1 MRAGSVVCP
10 PCYAYSHSLCPVN
23 RAEVGR
29 AAWAYLHTIAAYYP
43 DRPTQRQ
50 QTEMASFINLY
61 MKLYPC
67 GYCADRSM
75 EQLEREP
82 IEQYV
87 ESQAA
92 LAGWMCRAHNEVN
105 ERLNKPIFNCAYVNQ
120 RWRDGPPTGECD

>member
-1 MRAGSVVCP
+1 MCP
-10 PCYAYSHSLCPVN
+10 LN

-29 AAWAYLHTIAAYYP
+29 AGWAYLHTVAAYYP
-43 DRPTQRQ
+43 DSPTKKQ
-50 QTEMASFINLY
+50 QAEMAQLINIF

-87 ESQAA
+87 HSQKA
-92 LAGWMCRAHNEVN
+92 LSGWMCRAHNEVN
-105 ERLNKPIFNCAYVNQ
+105 ERLGKPIFDCEFTNQ